1 MGTDRLSV
9 SPAVEW
15 LPQGAWV
22 DYANSKR
29 VESYAML
36 NLTAQAQVRDG
47 VTLFVDA
54 RNLTKERAIGDISAL
69 VRYVADDPATP
80 ANEGSAAFYPIERRA
95 FYAGVRARF

>member
-1 MGTDRLSV
+1 MNGGR
-9 SPAVEW
+9 
-15 LPQGAWV
+15 
-22 DYANSKR
+22 
-29 VESYAML
+29 
-36 NLTAQAQVRDG
+36 AQLRDG
-47 VTLFVDA
+47 VTLFLDA